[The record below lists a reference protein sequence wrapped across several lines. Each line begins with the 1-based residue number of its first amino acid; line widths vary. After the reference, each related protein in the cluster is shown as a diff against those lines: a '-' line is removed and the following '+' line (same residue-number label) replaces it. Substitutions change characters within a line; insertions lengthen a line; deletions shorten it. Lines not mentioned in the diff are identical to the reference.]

1 MLKNGGVNSA
11 NEQVGWRRAGG
22 RRQAG
27 GHRRASVAAVRW
39 HGRTW
44 LFFCYELAKNG
55 SVKSEQINFYQVP

>member
-22 RRQAG
+22 RRRGVG
-27 GHRRASVAAVRW
+27 GGGEVAW

-55 SVKSEQINFYQVP
+55 SAKSEQMGLCQVP